1 MKYSNLL
8 PVVIVYIG
16 RKRQKRNP
24 MNIGIAIRSIRRQL
38 DITQYELADR
48 CNISQTSLSQIENG
62 VKRPSTRTIKKVCEV
77 LDVPESII
85 YILGMQDT
93 DVPNSR
99 KDVYEM
105 LFPSIK
111 NLALQIVS
119 DEHKH
124 LVEHAENA
132 A

>member
-1 MKYSNLL
+1 
-8 PVVIVYIG
+8 
-16 RKRQKRNP
+16 
-24 MNIGIAIRSIRRQL
+24 MNIGIAIRSIRKEL

-62 VKRPSTRTIKKVCEV
+62 VKRPSTRTIKKVCDV
-77 LDVPESII
+77 LDLPESII

-93 DVPNSR
+93 DVPDSR
-99 KDVYEM
+99 KGVYEM

-119 DEHKH
+119 AEHKE
-124 LVEHAENA
+124 LVEQAETA
-132 A
+132 TATASTW

>member
-1 MKYSNLL
+1 
-8 PVVIVYIG
+8 
-16 RKRQKRNP
+16 
-24 MNIGIAIRSIRRQL
+24 MNTGLAIRSIRRQL
-38 DITQYELADR
+38 DITQYELADK

-77 LDVPESII
+77 LDLPESII

-93 DVPNSR
+93 DVPDSR
-99 KDVYEM
+99 KEVYEM

-111 NLALQIVS
+111 SLALQIVS
-119 DEHKH
+119 DEHKQ
-124 LVEHAENA
+124 LIEHAETA

>member
-1 MKYSNLL
+1 
-8 PVVIVYIG
+8 
-16 RKRQKRNP
+16 
-24 MNIGIAIRSIRRQL
+24 MNIGLAIRSIRRQL
-38 DITQYELADR
+38 DITQYELADK

-62 VKRPSTRTIKKVCEV
+62 VKRPSNRTIKKVCEV

-124 LVEHAENA
+124 LVEHAETA

>member
-1 MKYSNLL
+1 LKTALN
-8 PVVIVYIG
+8 
-16 RKRQKRNP
+16 
-24 MNIGIAIRSIRRQL
+24 A
-38 DITQYELADR
+38 
-48 CNISQTSLSQIENG
+48 
-62 VKRPSTRTIKKVCEV
+62 PSTRTIKKVCEV

-124 LVEHAENA
+124 LVEHAETA